1 MGMMGFFYGGMMG
14 FVEGGGGVPPA
25 PMGALWGDRGSHR
38 TPYTAGGG
46 HCAQPLHA
54 TLLATKIEDI
64 CRTSRV
70 VTDYTGVL
78 LYSNTGSFIN
88 ALFSFFFLL
97 LKSFHSFFPHL
108 QLAKLF

>member
-1 MGMMGFFYGGMMG
+1 MGFNVGMMGFFYGGMMG

-54 TLLATKIEDI
+54 GTPWGGATA
-64 CRTSRV
+64 
-70 VTDYTGVL
+70 GL
-78 LYSNTGSFIN
+78 IN
-88 ALFSFFFLL
+88 CGGLINSWGG
-97 LKSFHSFFPHL
+97 PP
-108 QLAKLF
+108 